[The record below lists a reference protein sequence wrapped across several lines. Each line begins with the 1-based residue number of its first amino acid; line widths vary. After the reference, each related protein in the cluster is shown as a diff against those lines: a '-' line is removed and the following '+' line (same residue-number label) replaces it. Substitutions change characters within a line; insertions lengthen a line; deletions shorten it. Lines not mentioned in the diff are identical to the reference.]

1 MNNTKNIEKES
12 ETGPVVD
19 AESITNKT
27 NVTEEAA
34 TTESE
39 VHVPKIIKS
48 SANESVSSSND
59 TIIETKDSA
68 TVISSPSDAIPT
80 VNGGDAEPVV
90 VVPAISKKKAAAL
103 TPK

>member
-1 MNNTKNIEKES
+1 M
-12 ETGPVVD
+12 
-19 AESITNKT
+19 
-27 NVTEEAA
+27 TEEAA

-48 SANESVSSSND
+48 SANDSVSSSND

-68 TVISSPSDAIPT
+68 TVISSPSDAITT